1 MQGPSTADK
10 GDLGSPFFFVTRERQ
25 HPSHAGN
32 PKGRM
37 TKRITGSPEG
47 KGEVSWR
54 GNKGTAA
61 QRGYG
66 SRWQKARASFLA
78 AHPICVMCK
87 AGGTLTPANVVD
99 HVIPH
104 RGDKNLFWDTANW
117 QSLCAR
123 HHNSDKRRMESGKE
137 VRPQIGLDGW
147 PV

>member
-1 MQGPSTADK
+1 M
-10 GDLGSPFFFVTRERQ
+10 
-25 HPSHAGN
+25 HPSHVGN

-37 TKRITGSPEG
+37 TKRITGSPEST
-47 KGEVSWR
+47 GEAKEPSWR

-87 AGGTLTPANVVD
+87 ADGTLTPANVVD

-123 HHNSDKRRMESGKE
+123 HHNSDKRRIESGKE
-137 VRPQIGLDGW
+137 ARPTIGLDGW